1 MVGTVCDTCTS
12 NGYHCPILEFFCS
25 FFRVFFLR
33 WCRLHKN
40 VSAVG
45 LKSLKILNFGHSSLE
60 VSNIGRESRHIG
72 TTLERAIT
80 YIPLDNNFTQINCRY
95 EYLNLNYF
103 TSYIYNAKSNI
114 LCLEGDPKEQY
125 CSSSTISWRVKR
137 RQPASTQQI
146 LFCGRK
152 QEFAKIVFP
161 NSFPN
166 LIQIQLHPKRP
177 GNFSIFQRGY
187 SVIFQ

>member
-12 NGYHCPILEFFCS
+12 NGYHCPISEFFCLFS
-25 FFRVFFLR
+25 VFFFPR

-95 EYLNLNYF
+95 EYLNLNILPATY
-103 TSYIYNAKSNI
+103 TTPKAIYYAWREI
-114 LCLEGDPKEQY
+114 LK
-125 CSSSTISWRVKR
+125 SSTAHRV
-137 RQPASTQQI
+137 
-146 LFCGRK
+146 GY
-152 QEFAKIVFP
+152 
-161 NSFPN
+161 
-166 LIQIQLHPKRP
+166 P
-177 GNFSIFQRGY
+177 GE
-187 SVIFQ
+187 